1 MVTFLPQSKLRGVNR
16 IYLSPSQNQCI
27 AIHSAMG
34 GHCWIRS
41 HEYKYFSFT
50 QFLQYLSENAIL
62 SQLVTQV
69 EQAGCA
75 REAQYLQSIVLLL
88 ITSINECCKSTKYFV
103 FMQYLEYLPENAILS
118 KVEWAR
124 CAGEAQGSAREER
137 WNTDVGDSP

>member
-1 MVTFLPQSKLRGVNR
+1 MHCYS
-16 IYLSPSQNQCI
+16 LS
-27 AIHSAMG
+27 HG
-34 GHCWIRS
+34 GHCWFRS
-41 HEYKYFSFT
+41 HEYKYFLFT

-69 EQAGCA
+69 EKAGYA
-75 REAQYLQSIVLLL
+75 REVQYLQSIFLLL